1 MDKNTLINKFIKDL
15 RAHKSIAELNAE
27 TAYLALLQNKEF
39 SNADKTYRAAVL
51 DLSKAKYTKVN
62 LDVANDNYK
71 TASNNRLQVIEKLGC
86 SVDALTPK
94 YSCMHCKD
102 TGYINGKLCKCIEK
116 RYKQYLQGTA
126 SPLMKF
132 KFEDCNVEKI
142 NNSKQRNSIASLYR
156 KMKEFCE
163 KFPNTKFSNIVLM
176 GPTGTGKTC
185 VLSAIGNELIT
196 KGYSVKFI
204 SAFDFNN
211 LMLKYHTAPLDERS
225 LYLDEVI
232 EPDFLIIDD
241 LGTENILKNVTC
253 EYLLNMLS
261 TRISNNKH
269 TAFSTNL
276 SVENICDKY
285 GERFYSRL
293 FNKTY
298 TLAKVIN
305 GDDLRIN

>member
-1 MDKNTLINKFIKDL
+1 MNKSTLISRFVKDL
-15 RAHKSIAELNAE
+15 TTHKSTAELNAE
-27 TAYLALLQNKEF
+27 TVYLTLLQNKEF
-39 SNADKTYRAAVL
+39 AEADKAYRAALL

-62 LDVANDNYK
+62 LDAANTAYKAANDNRIK
-71 TASNNRLQVIEKLGC
+71 VIEKLGY
-86 SVDALTPK
+86 SPDALTPK
-94 YSCMHCKD
+94 YSCSYCKD
-102 TGYINGKLCKCIEK
+102 TGYVNGKLCKCIEK
-116 RYKQYLQGTA
+116 RYKQYLQGTT

-132 KFEDCNVEKI
+132 KFEDCNTDKI
-142 NNSKQRNSIASLYR
+142 SNAKQRNSIASLYQ
-156 KMKEFCE
+156 KMKEFCD
-163 KFPNTKFSNIVLM
+163 KFPKTKFLNIVLM

-185 VLSAIGNELIT
+185 VLSAIGNELLT
-196 KGYSVKFI
+196 KGYSVKFM

-225 LYLDEVI
+225 VYLDEVT

-261 TRISNNKH
+261 TRISNNRH

-298 TLAKVIN
+298 TIAKIIN